1 MKQKI
6 YIATVCLALIPF
18 GTQATHA
25 STIENAPVSLLICPA
40 DAVTFTSKRPKETDR
55 LFRSDAVEKEIQRIV
70 RQLTNKRLCIHRRYC
85 SHVAARFRGTG
96 VALCSAG

>member
-25 STIENAPVSLLICPA
+25 STIENAPVSLLTCPA

-70 RQLTNKRLCIHRRYC
+70 RQLTNKRLAWMFDR
-85 SHVAARFRGTG
+85 T
-96 VALCSAG
+96 LC

>member
-40 DAVTFTSKRPKETDR
+40 DAVTFTSKRRMLLKKKY
-55 LFRSDAVEKEIQRIV
+55 SV
-70 RQLTNKRLCIHRRYC
+70 LC
-85 SHVAARFRGTG
+85 AN
-96 VALCSAG
+96 